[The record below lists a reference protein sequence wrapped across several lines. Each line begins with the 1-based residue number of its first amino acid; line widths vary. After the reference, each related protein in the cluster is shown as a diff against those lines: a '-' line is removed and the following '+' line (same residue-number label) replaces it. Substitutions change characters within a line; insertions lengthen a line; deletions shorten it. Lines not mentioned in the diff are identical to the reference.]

1 MTGVS
6 YLPVYVQL
14 SSAQSPVR
22 YRILPV
28 VPGRD
33 PDTDTPLTQLDQDR
47 MAAVWE
53 ELRSVLYRPDEN
65 IRNLDPAEL
74 GL

>member
-1 MTGVS
+1 
-6 YLPVYVQL
+6 
-14 SSAQSPVR
+14 
-22 YRILPV
+22 
-28 VPGRD
+28 
-33 PDTDTPLTQLDQDR
+33 